1 MDLFGL
7 TLFTQGPSWRAWRVD
22 DEPLAAYEPGCRH
35 GPFAGGLSGLNL
47 SDAGEPAVTAP
58 MCLIRDMNF
67 ISDQINGTGRWHDCR
82 TLVMAWRER
91 RPPPNSPMI
100 EVGGNIGACSLEL
113 LLRTDARLIIFEP
126 SPKNLYYLTRTLQ
139 AVHQHQPT
147 LGVASRV
154 VIFPIGLG
162 NKTSTSEMY
171 VDIHNSGDSMV
182 VGKGEARASSTASSR
197 HKFRLQGTVR
207 IVPLMK
213 MDVQGYECRALQGM
227 QRLLSSRSV
236 SAIVTEVSLPH
247 LKRAQCSKAGLLG
260 SLHDSGYRVDHPDG
274 GRGAWSWD
282 VLAVLQT
289 GR

>member
-1 MDLFGL
+1 
-7 TLFTQGPSWRAWRVD
+7 
-22 DEPLAAYEPGCRH
+22 
-35 GPFAGGLSGLNL
+35 
-47 SDAGEPAVTAP
+47 
-58 MCLIRDMNF
+58 
-67 ISDQINGTGRWHDCR
+67 
-82 TLVMAWRER
+82 
-91 RPPPNSPMI
+91 
-100 EVGGNIGACSLEL
+100 
-113 LLRTDARLIIFEP
+113 
-126 SPKNLYYLTRTLQ
+126 
-139 AVHQHQPT
+139 
-147 LGVASRV
+147 
-154 VIFPIGLG
+154 
-162 NKTSTSEMY
+162 MY

-182 VGKGEARASSTASSR
+182 VGEGEARASSTASSR

-207 IVPLMK
+207 IHTLDDLLPIGTPAAPGIVPLMK